1 MQFSLPSLICLL
13 ATFQAL
19 GSLSNAHDISGA
31 AIRHTPSLR
40 RLDEFGGLF
49 TDAPSMDLNITSE
62 APSIA
67 PDQSEETSG
76 AEEFG
81 GEDEGSDEMN
91 SAAEGEEGDETREE
105 DWPMET
111 QGDSE
116 WPAEGGEDEAPAESP
131 TINEGIEDDEDDA
144 ADGDEDDNEDGDV
157 DDNED
162 GGEDGNVDDNEDN
175 GEDGDMDDNE
185 DGGEDGDV
193 DDNEDNGE
201 DGDMDDNEDNGED
214 GGVDDN
220 EDNGEDGG
228 VDDNEDN
235 GEDVDEDFE
244 GFPASSP
251 VAERTEF
258 PTAGRPSYDDAPFPS
273 PSYVPPTP
281 KPYVSND
288 DERDPILGPTSGG
301 SSTSGA
307 YAWDNSSIEDLEH
320 DRTVIIALSVVFG
333 VMFLF
338 SVIVAH
344 QMLENPH
351 GCCASICRITV
362 ACFCV
367 LLRFFCYPCRA
378 MCGCSDRPSKRDH
391 MIVPDDMGNYTHDLE
406 LS

>member
-1 MQFSLPSLICLL
+1 MQFSLPSVICLL

-19 GSLSNAHDISGA
+19 GSLSIAHDISAA

-40 RLDEFGGLF
+40 RLDEFGDLF

-67 PDQSEETSG
+67 PDRSEETSG

-111 QGDSE
+111 QGDNE

-131 TINEGIEDDEDDA
+131 TINEGIEDDQDDA
-144 ADGDEDDNEDGDV
+144 NDGEDGDGDDNEGDGEDGDV
-157 DDNED
+157 
-162 GGEDGNVDDNEDN
+162 
-175 GEDGDMDDNE
+175 DDNE

-193 DDNEDNGE
+193 DDNEDDGE
-201 DGDMDDNEDNGED
+201 DGD
-214 GGVDDN
+214 VDDN
-220 EDNGEDGG
+220 EDDGEDGD
-228 VDDNEDN
+228 VDDIEDG

-251 VAERTEF
+251 TAERTEF
-258 PTAGRPSYDDAPFPS
+258 PTAGRPSYDDVPFPS

-378 MCGCSDRPSKRDH
+378 ICGCTDRPSKRDH